1 MRSGRSESGLS
12 FAVKGTTS
20 KVAYC
25 SLSVRCGTRAE
36 GELPQG
42 TAHFVEHTIFKGTE
56 RFSASRI
63 NSYLDRL
70 GGELNAYTTKEEIV
84 LHATVLREDIWK
96 AVGLLLEIATRATFP
111 EHEIETE
118 RGVIIDEIISYKDSP
133 SDDIFDT
140 FESCFFDGSPLG
152 RLILGT
158 VESVG
163 GITCDHLRTF
173 YRRNFVPA
181 NMALCVVASGDE
193 AAIEKQMLALAGRY
207 LDGRSQPAMTTAE
220 APTVIPGPVATVI
233 PSPVA
238 TVIPDC
244 DRVSSRYFDISED
257 KNNHEA
263 NALLGAEAPSLSSPD
278 SERITASLLSN
289 ILGGPSSNSLLGAY
303 LREKHGW
310 VYSIECNYTQFRE
323 TGLMTVS
330 LGCEKENLQKC
341 LRAAERILSKICAAP
356 LSDAKLK
363 AAKRQLLGQLAI
375 SSESGEAQCL
385 SMGKSMLAFGNI
397 MPDSKARELLEAVS
411 AEDLRRMACRIFAQ
425 GKVARLIYT

>member
-12 FAVKGTTS
+12 FAVKSSAS

-36 GELPQG
+36 GDLPQG
-42 TAHFVEHTIFKGTE
+42 TAHFVEHTIFKGTKH
-56 RFSASRI
+56 FSASRI

-140 FESCFFDGSPLG
+140 FESRFFEGSLLG

-163 GITCDHLRTF
+163 SITVEDLKAY
-173 YRRNFVPA
+173 YRRNFIPS
-181 NMALCVVASGDE
+181 NMALCIVASGDE
-193 AAIEKQMLALAGRY
+193 EKLEKQMLALAGKY
-207 LDGRSQPAMTTAE
+207 LVGKIPDQVGDDGRA
-220 APTVIPGPVATVI
+220 IPGGDQTVI
-233 PSPVA
+233 PSS
-238 TVIPDC
+238 
-244 DRVSSRYFDISED
+244 DRVSSSRHFDITED
-257 KNNHEA
+257 KHNHEA
-263 NALLGAEAPSLSSPD
+263 NALLGAEAPSLYNPD
-278 SERITASLLSN
+278 SERVTAALLTN
-289 ILGGPSSNSLLGAY
+289 ILGGPSSNSMLGAY

-310 VYSIECNYTQFRE
+310 VYSIECAYAQFRE
-323 TGLMTVS
+323 TGMITIS
-330 LGCEKENLQKC
+330 LGCEKENLRKC
-341 LRAAERILSKICAAP
+341 LRAVERILSKICSAP
-356 LSDAKLK
+356 LSEAKLK
-363 AAKRQLLGQLAI
+363 AAKKQLLGQLAI
-375 SSESGEAQCL
+375 SGEGGETQCL
-385 SMGKSMLAFGNI
+385 SMGKSMISFGKI
-397 MPDSKARELLEAVS
+397 MKDEQTRALIDAIT
-411 AEDLRRMACRIFAQ
+411 AEDLHKMAVRTFSP
-425 GKVARLIYT
+425 GKVSKLVYL

>member
-12 FAVKGTTS
+12 FAVKSSAS

-36 GELPQG
+36 GDLPQG
-42 TAHFVEHTIFKGTE
+42 TAHFVEHTIFKGTKH
-56 RFSASRI
+56 FSASRI

-140 FESCFFDGSPLG
+140 FESRFFECSPLG

-163 GITCDHLRTF
+163 SITVEDLKTY
-173 YRRNFVPA
+173 YRRNFIPS
-181 NMALCVVASGDE
+181 NMALCIVASGDE
-193 AAIEKQMLALAGRY
+193 EKLEKQMLALAGKY
-207 LDGRSQPAMTTAE
+207 IM
-220 APTVIPGPVATVI
+220 PGQDQTVI
-233 PSPVA
+233 PSE
-238 TVIPDC
+238 DQ
-244 DRVSSRYFDISED
+244 VSSSRHFDITED
-257 KNNHEA
+257 KHNHEA
-263 NALLGAEAPSLSSPD
+263 NALLGAEAPSLYNPD
-278 SERITASLLSN
+278 SERVTAALLTN
-289 ILGGPSSNSLLGAY
+289 ILGGPSSNSMLGAY

-310 VYSIECNYTQFRE
+310 VYSIECAYAQFRE
-323 TGLMTVS
+323 TGMITIS
-330 LGCEKENLQKC
+330 LGCEKENLRKC
-341 LRAAERILSKICAAP
+341 LRAVERILSKICSAP
-356 LSDAKLK
+356 LSEAKLK
-363 AAKRQLLGQLAI
+363 AAKKQLLGQLAI
-375 SSESGEAQCL
+375 SGEGGETQCL
-385 SMGKSMLAFGNI
+385 SMGKSMISFGKI
-397 MPDSKARELLEAVS
+397 MKDEQTRALIDAIT
-411 AEDLRRMACRIFAQ
+411 AEDLHKMAVRTFSP
-425 GKVARLIYT
+425 GKVSKLVYL

>member
-12 FAVKGTTS
+12 FAVKSSAS

-36 GELPQG
+36 GDLPQG
-42 TAHFVEHTIFKGTE
+42 TAHFVEHTIFKGTKHF
-56 RFSASRI
+56 RASRI

-140 FESCFFDGSPLG
+140 FESRFFEGSLLG

-163 GITCDHLRTF
+163 SITVEDLKAY
-173 YRRNFVPA
+173 YRRNFIPS
-181 NMALCVVASGDE
+181 NMALCIVASGDE
-193 AAIEKQMLALAGRY
+193 EKLEKQMLALAGKY
-207 LDGRSQPAMTTAE
+207 LVGKIPDQVGDDGR
-220 APTVIPGPVATVI
+220 VIPGEGRMVI
-233 PSPVA
+233 PGE
-238 TVIPDC
+238 
-244 DRVSSRYFDISED
+244 DRVSSSRHFDITED
-257 KNNHEA
+257 KHNHEA
-263 NALLGAEAPSLSSPD
+263 NALLGAEAPSLYNPD
-278 SERITASLLSN
+278 SERVTAALLTN
-289 ILGGPSSNSLLGAY
+289 ILGGPSSNSMLGAY

-310 VYSIECNYTQFRE
+310 VYSIECAYAQFRE
-323 TGLMTVS
+323 TGMITIS
-330 LGCEKENLQKC
+330 LGCEKENLRKC
-341 LRAAERILSKICAAP
+341 LRAVERILSKICSAP
-356 LSDAKLK
+356 LSEAKLK
-363 AAKRQLLGQLAI
+363 AAKKQLLGQLAI
-375 SSESGEAQCL
+375 SGEGGETQCL
-385 SMGKSMLAFGNI
+385 SMGKSMISFGKI
-397 MPDSKARELLEAVS
+397 MKDEQTRALIDAIT
-411 AEDLRRMACRIFAQ
+411 AEDLHKMAVRTFSP
-425 GKVARLIYT
+425 GKVSKLVYL

>member
-56 RFSASRI
+56 HFSASRI

-133 SDDIFDT
+133 SEDIFDT
-140 FESCFFDGSPLG
+140 FESSFFDGSPLG

-173 YRRNFVPA
+173 YRRCFVPA
-181 NMALCVVASGDE
+181 NMALCVVASGEE
-193 AAIEKQMLALAGRY
+193 AALEKQMLALAGKY
-207 LDGRSQPAMTTAE
+207 LDGRSAG
-220 APTVIPGPVATVI
+220 APTVIPDSGRESA
-233 PSPVA
+233 SPH
-238 TVIPDC
+238 IFC
-244 DRVSSRYFDISED
+244 ESRDFH
-257 KNNHEA
+257 NHEA

-278 SERITASLLSN
+278 KERITASLLSN

-341 LRAAERILSKICAAP
+341 LRAVDRILSKICASP
-356 LSDAKLK
+356 LSEAKLK
-363 AAKRQLLGQLAI
+363 ASKRQLLGQLAI
-375 SSESGEAQCL
+375 SSESGEAQFL
-385 SMGKSMLAFGNI
+385 TMGKSMLAFGDI
-397 MPDSKARELLEAVS
+397 MPDSKAREILEAVS
-411 AEDLRRMACRIFAQ
+411 AEDLQRMACRIFAP
-425 GKVARLIYT
+425 GKAARLIYT

>member
-25 SLSVRCGTRAE
+25 SLSIRCGTRAE
-36 GELPQG
+36 GDLPQG

-56 RFSASRI
+56 HFSASRI

-133 SDDIFDT
+133 ADDIFDT

-173 YRRNFVPA
+173 YQRNFVPA
-181 NMALCVVASGDE
+181 NMALCVVASGEE
-193 AAIEKQMLALAGRY
+193 AALEKQMLALAGKY
-207 LDGRSQPAMTTAE
+207 LDGRSAGA
-220 APTVIPGPVATVI
+220 ATVI
-233 PSPVA
+233 FDSDRESSSPR
-238 TVIPDC
+238 IFC
-244 DRVSSRYFDISED
+244 ESRDFH
-257 KNNHEA
+257 NHEA

-278 SERITASLLSN
+278 KERITASLLSN

-303 LREKHGW
+303 LREKRGW

-341 LRAAERILSKICAAP
+341 LRAVNRILSKICAAP
-356 LSDAKLK
+356 LSDSKLK

-397 MPDSKARELLEAVS
+397 MPDSKAREILESVG
-411 AEDLRRMACRIFAQ
+411 AEDLQLMACRVFTP

>member
-25 SLSVRCGTRAE
+25 SLSIRCGTRAE
-36 GELPQG
+36 DDLPQG

-56 RFSASRI
+56 HFSASRI

-133 SDDIFDT
+133 ADDIFDT

-181 NMALCVVASGDE
+181 NMALCVVASGEE
-193 AAIEKQMLALAGRY
+193 AALEKQMLALAGKY
-207 LDGRSQPAMTTAE
+207 LDGWSAGAS
-220 APTVIPGPVATVI
+220 TVIFDSDRESS
-233 PSPVA
+233 SPR
-238 TVIPDC
+238 IFC
-244 DRVSSRYFDISED
+244 ESRDFH
-257 KNNHEA
+257 NHEA
-263 NALLGAEAPSLSSPD
+263 NAMLGAEAPSLSSPD
-278 SERITASLLSN
+278 KERITASLLSN

-341 LRAAERILSKICAAP
+341 LRAVNRILSKICAAP
-356 LSDAKLK
+356 LSDSKLK

-411 AEDLRRMACRIFAQ
+411 AEDLQLMACHVFTP

>member
-12 FAVKGTTS
+12 FAVKSSAS

-36 GELPQG
+36 WDLPQG
-42 TAHFVEHTIFKGTE
+42 TAHFVEHTIFKGTKH
-56 RFSASRI
+56 FSASRI

-140 FESCFFDGSPLG
+140 FESRFFECSPLG

-163 GITCDHLRTF
+163 SITVEDLKSY
-173 YRRNFVPA
+173 YRRNFIPS

-193 AAIEKQMLALAGRY
+193 EKLEKQMLALAGKY
-207 LDGRSQPAMTTAE
+207 IMPGEDQ
-220 APTVIPGPVATVI
+220 TVIPGE
-233 PSPVA
+233 
-238 TVIPDC
+238 DL
-244 DRVSSRYFDISED
+244 VSSSRHFDITED
-257 KNNHEA
+257 KHNHEA
-263 NALLGAEAPSLSSPD
+263 NALLGAEAPSLYNPD
-278 SERITASLLSN
+278 SERVTAALLTN
-289 ILGGPSSNSLLGAY
+289 ILGGPSSNSMLGAY

-310 VYSIECNYTQFRE
+310 VYSIECAYAPFRE
-323 TGLMTVS
+323 TGMITIS
-330 LGCEKENLQKC
+330 LGCEKENLRKC
-341 LRAAERILSKICAAP
+341 LRAVERILSKICSAP
-356 LSDAKLK
+356 LSEAKLK
-363 AAKRQLLGQLAI
+363 AAKKQLLGQLAI
-375 SSESGEAQCL
+375 SGEGGETQCL
-385 SMGKSMLAFGNI
+385 SMGKSMISFGKI
-397 MPDSKARELLEAVS
+397 MKDEQTRALIDAIT
-411 AEDLRRMACRIFAQ
+411 AEDLHKMAVRTFSP
-425 GKVARLIYT
+425 GKVSKLVYL

>member
-12 FAVKGTTS
+12 FAVKSSAS

-36 GELPQG
+36 GDLPQG
-42 TAHFVEHTIFKGTE
+42 TAHFVEHTIFKGTKH
-56 RFSASRI
+56 FSASRI

-140 FESCFFDGSPLG
+140 FESRFFEGSLLG

-163 GITCDHLRTF
+163 SITVEDLKAY
-173 YRRNFVPA
+173 YRRNFIPS
-181 NMALCVVASGDE
+181 NMALCIVASGDE
-193 AAIEKQMLALAGRY
+193 EKLEKQMLALAGKY
-207 LDGRSQPAMTTAE
+207 IMPGEDQ
-220 APTVIPGPVATVI
+220 TVIPGE
-233 PSPVA
+233 
-238 TVIPDC
+238 DQ
-244 DRVSSRYFDISED
+244 VSSSRHFDITED
-257 KNNHEA
+257 KHNHEA
-263 NALLGAEAPSLSSPD
+263 NALLGAEAPSLYNPD
-278 SERITASLLSN
+278 SERVTAALLTN
-289 ILGGPSSNSLLGAY
+289 ILGGPSSNSMLGAY

-310 VYSIECNYTQFRE
+310 VYSIECAYAQFRE
-323 TGLMTVS
+323 TGMITIS
-330 LGCEKENLQKC
+330 LGCEKENLRKC
-341 LRAAERILSKICAAP
+341 LRAVERILSKICSAP
-356 LSDAKLK
+356 LSEAKLK
-363 AAKRQLLGQLAI
+363 AAKKQLLGQLAI
-375 SSESGEAQCL
+375 SGEGGETQCL
-385 SMGKSMLAFGNI
+385 SMGKSMISFGKI
-397 MPDSKARELLEAVS
+397 MKDEQTRALIDAIT
-411 AEDLRRMACRIFAQ
+411 AEDLHKMAVRTFSP
-425 GKVARLIYT
+425 GKVSKLVYL

>member
-25 SLSVRCGTRAE
+25 SLSIRCGTRAE
-36 GELPQG
+36 DDLPQG

-56 RFSASRI
+56 HFSASRI

-133 SDDIFDT
+133 ADDIFDT

-181 NMALCVVASGDE
+181 NMALCVVASGEE
-193 AAIEKQMLALAGRY
+193 AALEKQKLALDGKY
-207 LDGRSQPAMTTAE
+207 LDGRSGGA
-220 APTVIPGPVATVI
+220 ATVI
-233 PSPVA
+233 FDSDRESSSPR
-238 TVIPDC
+238 IFC
-244 DRVSSRYFDISED
+244 ESRDFH
-257 KNNHEA
+257 NHEA
-263 NALLGAEAPSLSSPD
+263 NAMLGAEAPSLSSPD
-278 SERITASLLSN
+278 KERITASLLSN

-341 LRAAERILSKICAAP
+341 LRAVNRILSKICAAP
-356 LSDAKLK
+356 LSDSKLK

-397 MPDSKARELLEAVS
+397 MPDSKAREILESVG
-411 AEDLRRMACRIFAQ
+411 AEDLQLMACRVFTP

>member
-12 FAVKGTTS
+12 FAVKSSAS

-36 GELPQG
+36 GDLPQG
-42 TAHFVEHTIFKGTE
+42 TAHFVEHTIFKGTKH
-56 RFSASRI
+56 FSASRI

-140 FESCFFDGSPLG
+140 FESRFFECSPLG

-163 GITCDHLRTF
+163 SITVEDLKAY
-173 YRRNFVPA
+173 YRRNFIPS

-193 AAIEKQMLALAGRY
+193 EKLEKQMLALAGKY
-207 LDGRSQPAMTTAE
+207 LAGKIPDQVGDDGRA
-220 APTVIPGPVATVI
+220 IPGE
-233 PSPVA
+233 
-238 TVIPDC
+238 DQ
-244 DRVSSRYFDISED
+244 VSSSRHFDITED
-257 KNNHEA
+257 KHNHEA
-263 NALLGAEAPSLSSPD
+263 NALLGAEAPSLYNPD
-278 SERITASLLSN
+278 SERVTAALLTN
-289 ILGGPSSNSLLGAY
+289 ILGGPSSNSMLGAY

-310 VYSIECNYTQFRE
+310 VYSIECAYAQFRE
-323 TGLMTVS
+323 TGMITIS
-330 LGCEKENLQKC
+330 LGCEKENLRKC
-341 LRAAERILSKICAAP
+341 LRAVERILSKICSAP
-356 LSDAKLK
+356 LSEAKLK
-363 AAKRQLLGQLAI
+363 AAKKQLLGQLAI
-375 SSESGEAQCL
+375 SGEGGETQCL
-385 SMGKSMLAFGNI
+385 SMGKSMISFGKI
-397 MPDSKARELLEAVS
+397 MKDEQTRALIDAIT
-411 AEDLRRMACRIFAQ
+411 AEDLHKMAVRTFSP
-425 GKVARLIYT
+425 GKVSKLVYL